1 MGVIRKESTLS
12 TLSAYLGAA
21 LGFVNKII
29 LLPRF
34 FDLDQ
39 VGLLNVSIN
48 LSMTL
53 AQLAL
58 LGYGAITVKYFPYY
72 KDKENGHNGFLV
84 MGFMFGL
91 VGFIIMSTIFY
102 LNKETILNHLS
113 TNSELL
119 VEYYYIIFIV
129 GFFFLGFNIYT
140 YYLQVL
146 FKTYVVSLI
155 RDVGLRVMVTASI
168 FLYASGLVNFEV
180 FVWIFT
186 LINCSIA
193 IIIMIYVSW
202 LKQNFLGTR
211 IRKGLRKGLKGI
223 IGYGFISFLGAA
235 SYYTINTVDAIMVAD
250 MVSLEKA
257 GVYTTYMYLA
267 TFMLFPYRALT
278 SISSPQVGELWKA
291 NDIDGLQKLYKR
303 VSFLGLLFG
312 LILFFGI
319 WINRH
324 NFVKLTTPEFAGAEI
339 TLLFLA
345 LSKLIDIVSGLNTYI
360 LITSKMFKYD
370 LFMNL
375 GLMVLSIVLNIYLI
389 RLYGIDG
396 AALAT
401 LISMSIFQIGR
412 ILFLYFAYKLN
423 PFDVKM
429 LPLLLFAGI
438 AYAADF
444 LIPIFDPFW
453 LDIAAR
459 SLLFGI
465 IYGGFVYFTKISS
478 DVNRLVDMAIGKV
491 FKKS

>member
-12 TLSAYLGAA
+12 TLSAYIGAA

-48 LSMTL
+48 MAMTL

-72 KDKENGHNGFLV
+72 KDRENKHNGFLF
-84 MGFMFGL
+84 MGLMFGL
-91 VGFIIMSTIFY
+91 AGFVLMSTIFL
-102 LNKETILNHLS
+102 LNKDAILTHLS
-113 TNSELL
+113 TNSALL
-119 VEYYYIIFIV
+119 VDYYYIIFII

-155 RDVGLRVMVTASI
+155 RDVVLRVMVTASI
-168 FLYASGLVNFEV
+168 FLYATNLVTFEE

-186 LINCSIA
+186 ILNCSIA
-193 IIIMIYVSW
+193 LIIIVYVSW
-202 LKQNFLGTR
+202 LKQNF
-211 IRKGLRKGLKGI
+211 ISPKMRKGLRKGLKGI
-223 IGYGFISFLGAA
+223 IGYGFIAFLGAA
-235 SYYTINTVDAIMVAD
+235 SYWTIMTVDAIMVAD
-250 MVSLEKA
+250 MVSLKKA
-257 GVYTTYMYLA
+257 GVYTTYMYVT

-278 SISSPQVGELWKA
+278 SVSSPKVGELWKA
-291 NDIDGLQKLYKR
+291 NDIPGIQKLYQR

-312 LILFFGI
+312 LVLFFGI

-324 NFVKLTTPEFAGAEI
+324 NLVKLTTPEFAGAEI

-345 LSKLIDIVSGLNTYI
+345 LTKLLDMVSGLNSYI
-360 LITSKMFKYD
+360 LVTSRMFKYD
-370 LFMNL
+370 LILNL
-375 GLMVLSIVLNIYLI
+375 ILMVLSVVLNIYLI

-401 LISMSIFQIGR
+401 LISWTIFQSGR
-412 ILFLYFAYKLN
+412 MLFLFFAYKLH
-423 PFDVKM
+423 PFSLKM

-438 AYAADF
+438 AFIPDF
-444 LIPIFDPFW
+444 FIPIFDPFW

-459 SLLFGI
+459 SLSYAL
-465 IYGGFVYFTKISS
+465 IYGLLVYFSGVS
-478 DVNRLVDMAIGKV
+478 PDVNRLVLLVKSKI
-491 FKKS
+491 FK